1 MNEPHPV
8 SSGESI
14 STEVSAGADF
24 RSMGSKRWIGG
35 LGALGLLCL
44 AFLPVF
50 REWYYIAMGSDL
62 HSHVI
67 LIPVISV
74 YLLVTGRSGLAWD
87 SNPSRGLGTS
97 LIVGF
102 LALLSWAF
110 VATGGWSIVDSTALK
125 IFSFIGLVWG
135 LCFFVLGKRWM
146 GSALFPMAFL
156 LFMIPLPD
164 QVVLGVEKFLM
175 VLSAQ
180 LSGVLFAVGGVP
192 IFRNGQMLEL
202 PGTVL
207 EVAEECS
214 GIRSSWVLLITSTLA
229 SYMFLPTVPR
239 RLVLV
244 AAVLPLAILRN
255 SVRIFV
261 IGWMCVN
268 YGPEMIDHWV
278 HRKGGP
284 MFFAVSLVP
293 LFLIAWL
300 LRCWKVHGSDSKDSR
315 GVEMPSTNHSDG
327 KDFATEER

>member
-1 MNEPHPV
+1 MSKPHPV
-8 SSGESI
+8 SSGDSI
-14 STEVSAGADF
+14 STEGSAGPDF
-24 RSMGSKRWIGG
+24 RSIGSKRWLGG
-35 LGALGLLCL
+35 LVSLGLLCL
-44 AFLPVF
+44 AFFPVF
-50 REWYYIAMGSDL
+50 REWYYIALGSDL

-67 LIPVISV
+67 LIPLISV
-74 YLLVTGRSGLAWD
+74 YLIVTGRSGLAWD
-87 SNPSRGLGTS
+87 SAPSRVLGIL
-97 LIVGF
+97 LIAGF
-102 LALLSWAF
+102 LGLLGWALM
-110 VATGGWSIVDSTALK
+110 ATRNWSAVDSTALK

-135 LCFFVLGKRWM
+135 LCFFVLGKRWI

-180 LSGVLFAVGGVP
+180 LSGVLFALGGVP

-239 RLVLV
+239 RIALV

-293 LFLIAWL
+293 LFFIAWL
-300 LRCWKVHGSDSKDSR
+300 LRIWKVRGSNLKSSN
-315 GVEMPSTNHSDG
+315 V
-327 KDFATEER
+327 

>member
-1 MNEPHPV
+1 MSEPQ
-8 SSGESI
+8 SI
-14 STEVSAGADF
+14 SNRDEFPTGTPKIPSF
-24 RSMGSKRWIGG
+24 RSIGTKRMWGG
-35 LGALGLLCL
+35 LAGLAVLCL
-44 AFLPVF
+44 VFVPVF
-50 REWYYIAMGSDL
+50 LVWYRIAMGNDL

-67 LIPVISV
+67 LIPLVSL
-74 YLLVTGRSGLAWD
+74 YLLVTGRDELAWD
-87 SNPSRGLGTS
+87 SKPSLAAGIGVMAMAAAVLGWALVANP
-97 LIVGF
+97 
-102 LALLSWAF
+102 A
-110 VATGGWSIVDSTALK
+110 WSEVDLTALK

-135 LCFFVLGKRWM
+135 LGFLVLGGKWM
-146 GSALFPMAFL
+146 SSAMFPMGFL

-164 QVVLGVEKFLM
+164 QAVLSVEKFLM

-192 IFRNGQMLEL
+192 IFRNGQILEL

-214 GIRSSWVLLITSTLA
+214 GIRSSWVLLITSVLA
-229 SYMFLPTVPR
+229 SYMFLPTIPR
-239 RLVLV
+239 RIALV

-261 IGWMCVN
+261 IGWMCVH

-293 LFLIAWL
+293 LFLIAWF
-300 LRCWKVHGSDSKDSR
+300 LRAWRVKNSGSKDSKAL
-315 GVEMPSTNHSDG
+315 ETSSS
-327 KDFATEER
+327 